1 EWEAL
6 SDVSYM
12 ELVYEDDLEQSEV
25 QQKTV
30 DTVLEHLGLAS
41 RKAKAKYKKVNRQS
55 MEDLIINYDEFREC
69 VIRNEWDHFL
79 D

>member
-1 EWEAL
+1 ML
-6 SDVSYM
+6 FRS
-12 ELVYEDDLEQSEV
+12 EDDLEQADAH
-25 QQKTV
+25 QKTI
-30 DTVLEHLGLAS
+30 DTILEYLGLES

-69 VIRNEWDHFL
+69 VVNNGWEHFL